1 MTEIKYF
8 QMGEKDILSNI
19 TGNLSMI
26 YCYFIL
32 CQFLMQRMIKNPIH
46 YSQSSLFLC
55 ILSSNSPFSLQ
66 THKSWPPEKNVLSSF
81 MFTKHWENIKRCCL
95 WAIPFSHFLHV
106 QNHENMDTWSK
117 YSLSS
122 NLTDYL
128 KPINFTLPF
137 MFYLIHEKCSID
149 TTSQCTINLYMKNW
163 KQKKWYVGRKT

>member
-95 WAIPFSHFLHV
+95 WAMPFSHFLHV
-106 QNHENMDTWSK
+106 QTMRIWIHGQNIVSVQTK
-117 YSLSS
+117 LIILSLLIS
-122 NLTDYL
+122 LFHL
-128 KPINFTLPF
+128 CFT
-137 MFYLIHEKCSID
+137 
-149 TTSQCTINLYMKNW
+149 
-163 KQKKWYVGRKT
+163 